1 MDPSSVRSR
10 PHRFAS
16 WATAVASVFI
26 TSIWVAV
33 EASSPPVSSACHG
46 RCRAACRVAYRER
59 ASLFNAPPA
68 PFELPQIMIRP
79 KIKELPRQGFVR
91 FVAGLR
97 RFLVRDATN

>member
-1 MDPSSVRSR
+1 MKLPRR
-10 PHRFAS
+10 RFLQPATGAIALPAVSPMAS
-16 WATAVASVFI
+16 AQ
-26 TSIWVAV
+26 
-33 EASSPPVSSACHG
+33 
-46 RCRAACRVAYRER
+46 AYSTRR
-59 ASLFNAPPA
+59 LP